1 MDVLNAEQLAYW
13 DGDAGTT
20 WVRNQTHL
28 DQLLSPFTQAMMVG
42 AGQVSGKKILDLG
55 CGCGETALQLA
66 ERGAEVTGIDLS
78 REMLARAMHR
88 RGAKANPQFHQADGA
103 VFVGDDPFDL
113 VVSRF
118 GVMFFNAPE
127 QALRHLRS
135 LLTPGGELLLAC
147 WQAPI
152 HNPWMSVGGRAI
164 APFLPPSNEVR
175 DPKAPGPFA
184 LSDEAYAAELL
195 TNAGYDNIEFESVE
209 KSLTVAAS
217 LDEAMAFQNQIGPAA
232 SAFKSLPE
240 SVVTEATALMRAA
253 IAPFVTPNGVVMSGA
268 IWLIRARCG

>member
-13 DGDAGTT
+13 DGDAGAT

-28 DQLLSPFTQAMMVG
+28 DQLLSPFTEALMVG

-55 CGCGETALQLA
+55 CGCGETALRLA
-66 ERGAEVTGIDLS
+66 ERGADVTGIDLS
-78 REMLARAMHR
+78 SEMLARAMHR

-103 VFVGDDPFDL
+103 VFVGTNPFDL
-113 VVSRF
+113 IVSRF

-164 APFLPPSNEVR
+164 APFLPPSSEVR

-184 LSDEAYAAELL
+184 FSEQAYVTELL
-195 TNAGYDNIEFESVE
+195 INAGYESVEFESVV

-232 SAFKSLPE
+232 SAFKSLPKA
-240 SVVTEATALMRAA
+240 VVTEASAAMRAA
-253 IAPFVTPNGVVMSGA
+253 IAPFCTTMGVVMEGA
-268 IWLIRARCG
+268 IWLIRARRT